1 MLYRAQRLYFAI
13 TTIKDDGARRLRT
26 LFQRQQ
32 ADLVSVSKSGFFT
45 ADCTHTNALIDVV
58 RTIFNNAVF

>member
-13 TTIKDDGARRLRT
+13 TTITDDGARRLCT

-32 ADLVSVSKSGFFT
+32 ADLVSISKSGFFT
-45 ADCTHTNALIDVV
+45 IDCTHANALIDVV
-58 RTIFNNAVF
+58 RTIFNNTVF